1 MDLSHTKSVY
11 IFFHTSGYCIKK
23 FGGVGDDAVL
33 HYTQTLHILTNS
45 DPPECMSA
53 LELSLSTAKKLKKK
67 EKLNTVELLRPGTQ
81 SLRMPDIFR
90 YIFRK
95 KLRALILS
103 VCRRF
108 TNQEY
113 KAFFEIDSSSNLTCG
128 ILLEY
133 Y

>member
-53 LELSLSTAKKLKKK
+53 LELSLSTAKKLKMTKK
-67 EKLNTVELLRPGTQ
+67 MNTVELQHALRPGTH
-81 SLRMPDIFR
+81 SLRMPDILR
-90 YIFRK
+90 YIFCK
-95 KLRALILS
+95 KISCTYLVRMQKI
-103 VCRRF
+103 
-108 TNQEY
+108 Y
-113 KAFFEIDSSSNLTCG
+113 
-128 ILLEY
+128 
-133 Y
+133 